1 MPGHS
6 LIEKG
11 RLKCC
16 KYCIKILLLKNK
28 KAIFFG
34 ERGDRD
40 GLSYM

>member
-6 LIEKG
+6 LIEKD
-11 RLKCC
+11 RLKHCR
-16 KYCIKILLLKNK
+16 YCIKILLLRNE
-28 KAIFFG
+28 KAIFFR